1 MPDPTANEWNED
13 NLQSL
18 QSHILA
24 EEQSHPQAT
33 GEFSWILSAIALATK
48 TIANKVRRARI
59 DDVLGDLGETN
70 PQGETQQ
77 KLDVIAN
84 DIIKACLG
92 SRANIGVLVSEED
105 EEPTVLRTHAQGG
118 RYAVL
123 FDPLDGSSNIDF
135 SVGVGTIFSVL
146 RLEDGHAAKGVE
158 AILHHGA
165 RQVAAGYVLFG
176 SSTVFVLTTGSGVN
190 MFVLD
195 QSIGAFV
202 LVKSNLQ
209 IPQASPIYSVN
220 EANCNR
226 FPEPYR
232 EYLAWAHESGY
243 TSRYIGSMVADVHRT
258 LLKGGLFM
266 YPPTTIHPDG
276 KLRLMYE
283 ANPMAM
289 IIENAGGRAISE
301 HGRILEVEP
310 TSLHQRSVVIMGS
323 PDEVGHVQRFIDS

>member
-1 MPDPTANEWNED
+1 MRPSSPGAPKPGRSDHPARPSQLNSCWSDTPRRPSCAR
-13 NLQSL
+13 QS
-18 QSHILA
+18 SH
-24 EEQSHPQAT
+24 S
-33 GEFSWILSAIALATK
+33 
-48 TIANKVRRARI
+48 
-59 DDVLGDLGETN
+59 
-70 PQGETQQ
+70 
-77 KLDVIAN
+77 
-84 DIIKACLG
+84 
-92 SRANIGVLVSEED
+92 
-105 EEPTVLRTHAQGG
+105 
-118 RYAVL
+118 
-123 FDPLDGSSNIDF
+123 
-135 SVGVGTIFSVL
+135 
-146 RLEDGHAAKGVE
+146 
-158 AILHHGA
+158 A